1 MKNINYYFIYIFFQI
16 KRGNNNPIIKGTK
29 MGEFYVKFYY
39 LFATRDINFY
49 VRRCINEEWIFLR
62 EIYIYIYLL
71 IYFYS
76 TRSRIK
82 KIIKDK
88 RMFIGWFRTVQASQG
103 SRNGLTH
110 VNRGRVVTE
119 SEPITR
125 ELDYWTFRPIRLI
138 VVNCAF
144 YDRALWTV
152 CVPLIKSSFYAE

>member
-29 MGEFYVKFYY
+29 MGGFYVKSYC

-49 VRRCINEEWIFLR
+49 VPRCINEEWIFLR
-62 EIYIYIYLL
+62 EKYIYICIYLL

-82 KIIKDK
+82 KSSRIKGCSSVDFERSKLPKAREMDLRTLTEAALLRNQSQLHENSII
-88 RMFIGWFRTVQASQG
+88 
-103 SRNGLTH
+103 
-110 VNRGRVVTE
+110 
-119 SEPITR
+119 
-125 ELDYWTFRPIRLI
+125 ELSGPLI

>member
-1 MKNINYYFIYIFFQI
+1 
-16 KRGNNNPIIKGTK
+16 

-88 RMFIGWFRTVQASQG
+88 RMFIG
-103 SRNGLTH
+103 
-110 VNRGRVVTE
+110 
-119 SEPITR
+119 
-125 ELDYWTFRPIRLI
+125 
-138 VVNCAF
+138 
-144 YDRALWTV
+144 
-152 CVPLIKSSFYAE
+152 